1 MGKDIDGKQLIK
13 DAKNKINE
21 KDGNMK
27 KIDFK
32 TVKIVLVTLAVIAWF
47 FVGSI
52 AGWNAKSWFN
62 ENVKSEAKSL
72 SAVVSKE

>member
-1 MGKDIDGKQLIK
+1 MGKEVDGKQLIK
-13 DAKNKINE
+13 EAKNKVNK

-27 KIDFK
+27 KIDWK
-32 TVKIVLVTLAVIAWF
+32 TTKIVLITLAVIAWF
-47 FVGSI
+47 FIGSI

-62 ENVKSEAKSL
+62 ENVKSEVKAL